1 MPPEVVCPPGK
12 TVLMRRQQLVWLD
25 EYGWFRVLSGQPG
38 APGWD
43 SQALE
48 CLEHWA
54 ERGLPLVVTR
64 QLADRTDDDGAAM
77 LTLGLPAPA
86 KWGRRRLLVE
96 SSTTAVARV
105 GEFPLAASL
114 LPALPAATQR
124 DWAALCKGFDRLQL
138 TVRIYGSYGWQ
149 QLTGLNHLHPNSD
162 IDLQVTVTSVLQA
175 DAAVGL
181 LAASGLATPRL
192 DGEICFS
199 DGASVAWREWAQGRA
214 GQVRQIVV
222 KGLGGASLQSLD
234 DLVAAR

>member
-1 MPPEVVCPPGK
+1 M
-12 TVLMRRQQLVWLD
+12 LLRRQQLVWLD

-43 SQALE
+43 LQALE

-54 ERGLPLVVTR
+54 ERRLPLVVTP
-64 QLADRTDDDGAAM
+64 QIAGRTDDGAAI

-96 SSTTAVARV
+96 SSTTAVHRV

-124 DWAALCKGFDRLQL
+124 DWAALCEGFDRLQL
-138 TVRIYGSYGWQ
+138 TARIYGSYGWQ
-149 QLTGLNHLHPNSD
+149 QLTGLDHLHPNSD
-162 IDLQVTVTSVLQA
+162 IDLQVMVTSDLQA

-192 DGEICFS
+192 DGEICFA

-214 GQVRQIVV
+214 GQMRQIVV
-222 KGLGGASLQSLD
+222 KGPGGATLQWLD